1 METEKGWSK
10 QRAKEGK
17 MEVLRLLL
25 WMRERSEH
33 GADFLSQYQ
42 LQLAGLFGCSH
53 LKTLL
58 ESRDDTD
65 GNREK
70 WGHWASTQTPS
81 EWGKSAAAS
90 VSGKK
95 GRRDARDPKVPFFIP
110 PTASHFAF
118 DLNLPCRLGQLMLF
132 AFCDCKII

>member
-58 ESRDDTD
+58 ESWDDTD

-95 GRRDARDPKVPFFIP
+95 GRRDARDPKVPFS
-110 PTASHFAF
+110 SH
-118 DLNLPCRLGQLMLF
+118 QLLL
-132 AFCDCKII
+132 ILLLT